1 MAHVLHPRKAVAPP
15 FMQKRL
21 SDLDLHQIA
30 RCAPSGWPMQTV
42 PDIPRMTP
50 KPAWRV
56 AILQRPWK
64 PDGRY
69 GWLPEP
75 DGGSSSKIGKVRFSR
90 EADIVVDRYS
100 IIVQYPTMRVGSLL
114 ALWPGDQTN
123 CGVARYHSACHG
135 GRAGHNNGS

>member
-1 MAHVLHPRKAVAPP
+1 MSTRPRHPA
-15 FMQKRL
+15 RL
-21 SDLDLHQIA
+21 PLS
-30 RCAPSGWPMQTV
+30 S
-42 PDIPRMTP
+42 DIPRMTP

-75 DGGSSSKIGKVRFSR
+75 DGGSRSKIGKVRFSR
-90 EADIVVDRYS
+90 EADIVVDRSS
-100 IIVQYPTMRVGSLL
+100 IIVQYPTMRVGRLL
-114 ALWPGDQTN
+114 ALWPGDPTKF
-123 CGVARYHSACHG
+123 GVARYHSACHG